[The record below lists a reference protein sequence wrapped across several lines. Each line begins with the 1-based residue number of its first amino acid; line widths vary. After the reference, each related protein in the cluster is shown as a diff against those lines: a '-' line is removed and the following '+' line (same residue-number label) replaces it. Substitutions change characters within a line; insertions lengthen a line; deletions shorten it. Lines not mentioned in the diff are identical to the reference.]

1 MNMINCVTLYVD
13 GSCLGNPG
21 PGGWAA
27 ILVAETSAGPVVRP
41 HEGSCPATTNN
52 RMELAAVIA
61 GLRALTRPC
70 RVAVVTDSAYV
81 RHALSG
87 GRMKANADLIEELHQ
102 AARTH
107 QVEVRQVRAHTGAAD
122 ADSRFNAEVDRRARA
137 MAERGQ

>member
-87 GRMKANADLIEELHQ
+87 GRMKANADLIDELRV

-107 QVEVRQVRAHTGAAD
+107 QVRAHTGAAD

>member
-1 MNMINCVTLYVD
+1 MNMIKCVTLYVD

-27 ILVAETSAGPVVRP
+27 ILVAETSAGPVARH

-52 RMELAAVIA
+52 RMELAAAIA

-87 GRMKANADLIEELHQ
+87 GRMQANADLLAELRQ
-102 AARTH
+102 PAPTH

-122 ADSRFNAEVDRRARA
+122 ADSPLTAAAARRAPP
-137 MAERGQ
+137 MADCGQ